1 MKIKILTMNSV
12 YFFKAMIF
20 MQNTSYLKQNSAY
33 KKAEQAPAHSAFCH
47 DNLTRLLFQPLHYS
61 YRFH

>member
-12 YFFKAMIF
+12 CFSKVMIF

-33 KKAEQAPAHSAFCH
+33 KKSGTGTCPF
-47 DNLTRLLFQPLHYS
+47 
-61 YRFH
+61 RFLS

>member
-20 MQNTSYLKQNSAY
+20 IKNTSYLKQNSAY
-33 KKAEQAPAHSAFCH
+33 KKSGTSICPF
-47 DNLTRLLFQPLHYS
+47 
-61 YRFH
+61 RFLS